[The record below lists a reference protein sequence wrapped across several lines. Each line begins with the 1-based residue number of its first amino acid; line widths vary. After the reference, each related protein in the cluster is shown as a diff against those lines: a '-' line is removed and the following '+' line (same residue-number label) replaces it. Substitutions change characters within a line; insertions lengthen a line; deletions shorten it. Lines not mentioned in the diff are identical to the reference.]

1 MIFLNRTACL
11 GGDVTQ
17 YKVGTNHNF
26 NNQQKVRIDML
37 MDIVEGK
44 EIKPESKNI
53 ISLLSSPGDMAG
65 IYSQS
70 ENLLWYTLDQ
80 KPNYLIMDNF
90 SELTDKK
97 IIHKDG
103 WSFCG
108 ALGDFKSSAFDDGTL
123 VSDGLISINLIES
136 LYDKF
141 FQYIKNRWNVPIIF
155 IHFPTIFDDRE
166 LYQNQGRAISEA
178 LNHLSSIYNIQNIHA
193 DPDSIERKDANYYHF
208 TQKTIK
214 NMADK
219 IVLEGK

>member
-17 YKVGTNHNF
+17 YKVGTNHYF
-26 NNQQKVRIDML
+26 NNQQKVRVDML

-44 EIKPESKNI
+44 VKKPEVKNI
-53 ISLLSSPGDMAG
+53 IPLLSSPNDMAG

-108 ALGDFKSSAFDDGTL
+108 ALGDFKQNLFEDGTL
-123 VSDGLISINLIES
+123 ISEGLLAIDLIRS
-136 LYDKF
+136 SYDKF

-155 IHFPTIFDDRE
+155 IHFPTVFDDRE
-166 LYQNQGRAISEA
+166 LYINQGKAISEA
-178 LNHLSSIYNIQNIHA
+178 LNYLSPIYNIQNIHA
-193 DPDSIERKDANYYHF
+193 DIDSIERKDENYYHF
-208 TQKTIK
+208 TYKTIK
-214 NMADK
+214 NIADK
-219 IVLEGK
+219 III